1 MHIDVTTSFSTTTKE
16 IKQKTIGYIPAIP
29 AEWWG
34 GYESPSGGYVN
45 FAKYQVRCVNP
56 KTKRKNNRI
65 YDEPNEALAVAKAK
79 ADGFMEPFE
88 VSVLPSRKPTD
99 GQLAYA
105 TDLSISLPPGACF
118 EDVSALISRVVD
130 DDEAP
135 VCEELAVAAYCNG
148 WNLSRYSGTKILL
161 ELAAKRLPTEEYKE
175 LLNNIKQTEGSAFC
189 AACGTNQTVPQQF
202 TPPSEA
208 ELLQRIEQGQQENRR
223 LLKSISSSTAILAV
237 VVIIQVLLAF
247 IGLFT

>member
-1 MHIDVTTSFSTTTKE
+1 
-16 IKQKTIGYIPAIP
+16 
-29 AEWWG
+29 
-34 GYESPSGGYVN
+34 
-45 FAKYQVRCVNP
+45 
-56 KTKRKNNRI
+56 
-65 YDEPNEALAVAKAK
+65 
-79 ADGFMEPFE
+79 MEPFE

-175 LLNNIKQTEGSAFC
+175 LLNNIKQTEVTPMSKCIKCGAELPEGSAFC